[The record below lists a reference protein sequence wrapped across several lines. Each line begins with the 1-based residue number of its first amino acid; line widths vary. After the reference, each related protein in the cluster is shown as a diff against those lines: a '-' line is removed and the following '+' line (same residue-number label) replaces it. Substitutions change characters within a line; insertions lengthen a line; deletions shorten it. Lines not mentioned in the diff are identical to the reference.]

1 MSTTAEAMRLIAGG
15 AYVRVVHQLDV
26 QLDSAQSER
35 IGTVGIVDGG
45 SAIVSRVVFADGTV
59 LFFDDASLETVSE
72 LCVPVAERVRLLNA
86 AERVRNVVPDPTLC
100 ARLDR
105 IEATLAEIVDA
116 LTRHT

>member
-1 MSTTAEAMRLIAGG
+1 MSTAHAMRLIAGG
-15 AYVRVVHQLDV
+15 AYVRVVHQPDVELDTT
-26 QLDSAQSER
+26 QRAR

-45 SAIVSRVVFADGTV
+45 SAIVSRVVFADGSV

-86 AERVRNVVPDPTLC
+86 AERERNVALDPTLC

-105 IEATLAEIVDA
+105 IEAMLAEIVDA